1 MKKHVAAVRLVD
13 RDEATE
19 AVELPEELRLSLG
32 AIASVAREGLLA
44 MCTTVGL
51 AVMGEMM
58 TAEMTAKVG
67 GPKHA
72 KLAQRQGNWHGSAP
86 GSAVLGG
93 RRVPVERPRGR
104 TVAGD
109 EIELAAYAAFSNDDL
124 LSQVVMERM
133 LAGVATRRH
142 ARVNEPVGDDLDAQ
156 ATSTSRSSVSRRFK
170 AATDAQL
177 DELMSRDLSE
187 LDLAALMLDG
197 VHFADSCCVVALA
210 IGADGTKVPVGLWL
224 GDTENKTVVTALL
237 ADLVARGLNTDGGL
251 LVVIDGAKALAT
263 AVRKVFGD
271 TAFIQRCTLHRSRKE
286 TMCRFPSWG
295 LAGVVC
301 APPPRT
307 PARRHVDSLRA
318 HKRRNVRDHLPKDQQ
333 AWVDRKLAAAFNHDD
348 PAKGERACRDLAAQ
362 LEARWPDAAA
372 SLREGLEDMFT
383 VRRLGV
389 GGRLAA
395 SLTNTNCIE
404 SMISIARD
412 TTRNVKRWRDGK
424 MIKRWC
430 AAGMLNAER
439 SFRRLKGYRQM
450 PTFVAALAS
459 HVEAVTPACD
469 AGRVA

>member
-197 VHFADSCCVVALA
+197 VHFADACCVMALA

-271 TAFIQRCTLHRSRKE
+271 TAFIQRCTL
-286 TMCRFPSWG
+286 
-295 LAGVVC
+295 
-301 APPPRT
+301 
-307 PARRHVDSLRA
+307 

-404 SMISIARD
+404 SMISIARHD
-412 TTRNVKRWRDGK
+412 Q
-424 MIKRWC
+424 
-430 AAGMLNAER
+430 ER
-439 SFRRLKGYRQM
+439 
-450 PTFVAALAS
+450 
-459 HVEAVTPACD
+459 EAVARRQDDQTLVCRRDAQRGTQLPPAQRLPAD
-469 AGRVA
+469 ADVRRCARQSRGSCSTGMRCCTSRMSGRTDAPPPSGRDSKLDARDDLGPKS

>member
-197 VHFADSCCVVALA
+197 VHFADACCVVALA

-271 TAFIQRCTLHRSRKE
+271 TAFIQRCTL
-286 TMCRFPSWG
+286 
-295 LAGVVC
+295 
-301 APPPRT
+301 
-307 PARRHVDSLRA
+307 

-412 TTRNVKRWRDGK
+412 TTKNVKRWRDGK

-450 PTFVAALAS
+450 PTFVAALAR
-459 HVEAVTPACD
+459 HVEAVPPACD
-469 AGRVA
+469 AARVA